1 MNPPNFLSFASAKI
15 IKIITPIIIISFQ
28 SLTPMESPLLWVRS
42 LSPPHWRLSP
52 VCLVCCS
59 VAKSCPA
66 LCNPMNCSTPGFPVL
81 HYPLEFTQTLVYWVG
96 DAIQPS
102 HPLSPPSLPAL
113 NLSQHQQGLKSY
125 APRTYHRDLYWS
137 TYHTL
142 SCEHLWFFLSFVNLQ
157 SHAVQRWSPLAS
169 CATINI

>member
-28 SLTPMESPLLWVRS
+28 SLTPMESPLLWVCS

-52 VCLVCCS
+52 VLLVCCS
-59 VAKSCPA
+59 IAKSCPA

-81 HYPLEFTQTLVYWVG
+81 HYPLEFTQT
-96 DAIQPS
+96 
-102 HPLSPPSLPAL
+102 HPLSPPSLPAF
-113 NLSQHQQGLKSY
+113 NLSQHQGLKSY

-142 SCEHLWFFLSFVNLQ
+142 SCEHL
-157 SHAVQRWSPLAS
+157 
-169 CATINI
+169 